1 MTEEEQQSQ
10 LIQVGISSPS
20 YQFGP
25 IFEQMSKD
33 IPKAIS
39 QAHAVLDPID
49 IDDDNLAD
57 IDEEP
62 IIEATRSLKDV
73 KAYGKK
79 YKQMITIIKHRF
91 NDARDEEVANFNREF
106 TQMGLGELNAL
117 LDRSK
122 ELDRKVKEQRKAR
135 RWNQLQAKFEQTLRL
150 YPLLEE
156 YIPRRTK
163 FTQFKESHPK
173 LVSAAKNNDVT
184 QTMFDAVT
192 AYVGNMQE
200 DVQTILDL
208 ESIFQEELFK
218 QYQDY
223 PDIHRIISLN
233 SNLIRK
239 REQEEKI
246 AQQKRDA
253 EIKRQA
259 EEMAK
264 KLAAEQEAKRIAAE
278 QKAIKEAEAEA
289 KKNGND
295 AKVIIKTVSTP
306 STNANLK
313 VSKESRAN
321 AGSPFAETLES
332 YLKKQYPDVSTDP
345 LRFNAIFNI
354 MKDIGDQKPEI
365 MRFIKSPTHGLDA
378 VKLLLERPS
387 K

>member
-1 MTEEEQQSQ
+1 MTEASESSD
-10 LIQVGISSPS
+10 LIQVNLPTPD
-20 YQFGP
+20 YQYGEVLKQ
-25 IFEQMSKD
+25 IEKD

-39 QAHAVLDPID
+39 QAHAILDPID
-49 IDDDNLAD
+49 INDDSLAEL
-57 IDEEP
+57 DEEP
-62 IIEATRSLKDV
+62 IIQATRDLRNV

-79 YKQMITIIKHRF
+79 YDQMIKIIKRRY
-91 NDARDEEVANFNREF
+91 NDARDQEVINFQKRF
-106 TQMGLGELNAL
+106 DQMGVNELLTLIDKGDDVNRRL
-117 LDRSK
+117 
-122 ELDRKVKEQRKAR
+122 KEQRKTQ
-135 RWNQLQAKFEQTLRL
+135 RWNQLQAKFEQTLKL
-150 YPLLEE
+150 YPLLDEF
-156 YIPRRTK
+156 IPRRTK
-163 FTQFKESHPK
+163 FTQFKEAHPK
-173 LVSAAKNNDVT
+173 LVSAARNSDVT

-208 ESIFQEELFK
+208 QSIFQEELFK
-218 QYQDY
+218 QYQEF
-223 PDIHRIISLN
+223 PEIHRIISLN
-233 SNLIRK
+233 NDLIRK

-278 QKAIKEAEAEA
+278 QKAIKEAQAEV
-289 KKNGND
+289 KKNGD
-295 AKVIIKTVSTP
+295 KAKVIIKTVSSP
-306 STNANLK
+306 SANPNLK

-332 YLKKQYPDVSTDP
+332 YLKKTYPDVSTDA
-345 LRFNAIFNI
+345 LRFDAIFSI
-354 MKDIGDQKPEI
+354 MKDIGNQKPEI

-378 VKLLLERPS
+378 IKLLIERPA